1 MDVFSSIQEINRSLK
16 DINRVLSKGML
27 NIYVK
32 FILGKSRTENFNF
45 LNLKNSSPGQFFGSS
60 NSRRYGIFKL
70 FVITSES
77 RGLGA
82 KVCVDFLLFL
92 F

>member
-32 FILGKSRTENFNF
+32 FILGKSVV
-45 LNLKNSSPGQFFGSS
+45 LKTS
-60 NSRRYGIFKL
+60 IF
-70 FVITSES
+70 
-77 RGLGA
+77 
-82 KVCVDFLLFL
+82 
-92 F
+92 